1 MGADKF
7 DPRRVRMLSS
17 KHDNKRSDRSMTSEN
32 ASDCPV
38 ALLFIKYE
46 KYT

>member
-7 DPRRVRMLSS
+7 DQRCVLMLSS
-17 KHDNKRSDRSMTSEN
+17 KQDNKQSNRSMTSEN

-38 ALLFIKYE
+38 ALLFIKDE